1 MDTLLFIKYEDD
13 PELNLRIDL
22 NIYGIKNGT
31 NFWRTMNSYSV
42 STAGYTE
49 GQMSTYIE
57 VNTGD
62 QVFETFLL
70 MLYYDE
76 NSIIRFIPV
85 SSSAPTSKILVQSS
99 PILIRPALLNSIN
112 DDQVRYSMSFS

>member
-1 MDTLLFIKYEDD
+1 METLLFIKYEDD

-22 NIYGIKNGT
+22 NIYGIKNVT